1 MTKHIQKEPYYA
13 VIFTSKQANNVKG
26 YSKMAQRMSDL
37 VKTQK
42 GFIGV
47 DNVRDGK
54 DGITVSYWDS
64 LENIKDWSMNE
75 QHAEAKK
82 GGKEQ
87 WYKNFSVRICKV
99 EREYAFG
106 F

>member
-1 MTKHIQKEPYYA
+1 MTKHVQKDPYYA
-13 VIFTSKQANNVKG
+13 VIFTSKQAENTKG
-26 YSKMAQRMSDL
+26 YEEIAKKMDEL

-47 DNVRDGK
+47 DSIKDGK
-54 DGITVSYWDS
+54 NGITVSYWDS
-64 LENIKDWSMNE
+64 LENIRAWSMNE
-75 QHAEAKK
+75 RHAEAKK

-87 WYKNFSVRICKV
+87 WYDSFTVRICKV

-106 F
+106 K